1 MGGLRAVILGAR
13 RRAIVAKQI
22 DRPDA
27 FPKEEAPAD
36 GGGLAGASG
45 FHLGE
50 PNDGRGNP
58 HHCPL
63 DNI

>member
-36 GGGLAGASG
+36 GGDWPGL
-45 FHLGE
+45 LGSIW
-50 PNDGRGNP
+50 GNRMMGEGTP
-58 HHCPL
+58 
-63 DNI
+63 ITAR